1 MFQLLLVSFV
11 WAFSFGL
18 IKDRLAGVD
27 PTAVATLRLGLA
39 LIVFLPFFRPRA
51 LGRGRQ
57 LQLAAIGA
65 VQFGVMY
72 ILYLRAF
79 AHLKAFEVALFTITT
94 PFFVALLDGALQ
106 RRFVARHALAALLS
120 VAGAA
125 VIVWHQLAT
134 EGVLFGILLVQ
145 ASNIC
150 FAAGQVAWRQVRK
163 RIDAS
168 VTDATIFALPYAGA
182 LLACLAWSAYVT
194 NWSGLHVTTPQV
206 ITLLYLGILASG
218 LCFFWWNIGA
228 TRVNAGTLAVFNNA
242 KIPLAV
248 ACSLLFFHESANLP
262 RLLVGGAIM
271 ALAVWLAEMSG
282 GKRQAA

>member
-1 MFQLLLVSFV
+1 MFLLLLVSFV

-51 LGRGRQ
+51 VGRGRQ

-106 RRFVARHALAALLS
+106 RRFVATHALAALLS

-145 ASNIC
+145 ASNLC
-150 FAAGQVAWRQVRK
+150 FAAGQVAWRQLRK
-163 RIDAS
+163 RIDTS
-168 VTDATIFALPYAGA
+168 VTDATIFAVPYAGA
-182 LLACLAWSAYVT
+182 LVACVAWSAYVT
-194 NWSGLHVTTPQV
+194 NWSAFHVTTPQV
-206 ITLLYLGILASG
+206 VTLLYLGILASG
-218 LCFFWWNIGA
+218 MCFFWWNIGA

-262 RLLVGGAIM
+262 RLLIGGGIM
-271 ALAVWLAEMSG
+271 ALGVWLAEMSG
-282 GKRQAA
+282 RKRQAA